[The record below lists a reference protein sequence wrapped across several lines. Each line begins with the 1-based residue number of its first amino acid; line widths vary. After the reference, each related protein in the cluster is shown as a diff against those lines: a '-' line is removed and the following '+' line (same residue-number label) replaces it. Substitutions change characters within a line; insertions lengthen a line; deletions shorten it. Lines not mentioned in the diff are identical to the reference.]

1 MNSQA
6 FKTLEFDSL
15 RALMRQRAQTDLAQT
30 RIEQVVPL
38 DDFAELQRELRH
50 LSEMIELR
58 QRGARLSFD
67 GVADPSDS
75 ISHLR
80 IAGTALE
87 PLTMLDLARLI
98 EHALDARAAIQSE
111 RENCPAL
118 FEIVA
123 PLSNDLKKLAATLT
137 KKILPSGELDDRA
150 SPELASI
157 RRDLANARSRIT
169 RSLENLMRRSSE
181 AIQEELVTVRND
193 RFVIPVR
200 SDHQARIKGVAH
212 GSSSSGATVFIE
224 PLETIEANN
233 ELQTLREAEQREIG
247 EILFGL
253 SEELRGHLPAIEAA
267 ASAVAELDFIS
278 AKAAFAESFDCVVP
292 EVADR
297 LEPGLVPASSGATS
311 AASKQNGFQTLEFIN
326 ARHPLLE
333 ENLRASGGTA
343 VPVSFTLDDDH
354 PVMVIPGADAGGKT
368 V

>member
-6 FKTLEFDSL
+6 FKTLEFDPL
-15 RALMRQRAQTDLAQT
+15 RALVRHRAQTDLART

-38 DDFAELQRELRH
+38 DAFAELQRELRR

-58 QRGARLSFD
+58 QRGARLSFE
-67 GVADPSDS
+67 GVADPTSS

-87 PLTMLDLARLI
+87 SLTMLDLARLT
-98 EHALDARAAIQSE
+98 ERALDARAAIQSE

-123 PLSNDLKKLAATLT
+123 PLSNDLKKLVATLT

-157 RRDLANARSRIT
+157 RRELLNARSRIT

-247 EILFGL
+247 EILFSL
-253 SEELRGHLPAIEAA
+253 SEELRGHLPALEAA
-267 ASAVAELDFIS
+267 ASTVTELDFIS
-278 AKAAFAESFDCVVP
+278 AKAAFGESFDCVVP
-292 EVADR
+292 RIDDR
-297 LEPGLVPASSGATS
+297 LEPGLVPASAGGTS
-311 AASKQNGFQTLEFIN
+311 AASKRNGPPTLEFIN

-333 ENLRASGGTA
+333 ENLRASGGSVA
-343 VPVSFTLDDDH
+343 LSRLKDIS
-354 PVMVIPGADAGGKT
+354 VMRPGG
-368 V
+368 